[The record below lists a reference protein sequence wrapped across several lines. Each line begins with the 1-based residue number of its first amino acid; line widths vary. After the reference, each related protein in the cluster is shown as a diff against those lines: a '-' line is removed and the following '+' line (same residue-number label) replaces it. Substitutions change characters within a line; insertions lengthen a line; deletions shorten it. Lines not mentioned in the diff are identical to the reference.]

1 MNWLTKSVL
10 PKIKALVNKDEV
22 KENLWI
28 KCNSCNQMIFSK
40 DLFENLNISSRG
52 SFFCEYSITIIAF
65 FERIKDLYN
74 LNNIFSSD
82 SNL

>member
-28 KCNSCNQMIFSK
+28 KCNSCNQMIFGK
-40 DLFENLNISSRG
+40 DLFENLNI
-52 SFFCEYSITIIAF
+52 CTTC
-65 FERIKDLYN
+65 N
-74 LNNIFSSD
+74 
-82 SNL
+82 